1 MHSSADLPA
10 SRRRFNGFDHDGRS
24 MLAHP
29 LPTINAA
36 AVMANATDR
45 AAARNSLRGGRANR
59 EVRVAL
65 T

>member
-1 MHSSADLPA
+1 M
-10 SRRRFNGFDHDGRS
+10 RRFNGFDHDGRS